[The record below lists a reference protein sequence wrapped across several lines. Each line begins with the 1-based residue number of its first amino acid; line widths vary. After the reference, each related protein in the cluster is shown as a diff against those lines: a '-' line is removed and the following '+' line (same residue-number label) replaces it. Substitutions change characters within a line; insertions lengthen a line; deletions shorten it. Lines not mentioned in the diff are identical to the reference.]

1 MCGRAQFD
9 GRAPPFRPPPQIKV
23 PPMTQLSVEVLPTR
37 TIYQFAAAGIHLA
50 LTFTTPA
57 LLDDLDILAR
67 PVTYVSWDV
76 RSTDKLTHDVSIY
89 FDCSGEWVVHR
100 TEQPIGWGRY
110 KVSDMEGLLVGSKEQ
125 AVLAKAGDNLAID
138 WCYLNLA
145 VPDSPHPVTV

>member
-89 FDCSGEWVVHR
+89 FDCSGEWVVDR
-100 TEQPIGWGRY
+100 TEQPIVWGRY
-110 KVSDMEGLLVGSKEQ
+110 KVGDMAVPRRGRQEQ
-125 AVLAKAGDNLAID
+125 AGAAQGRGNLPRAGRHLHLVLR
-138 WCYLNLA
+138 
-145 VPDSPHPVTV
+145 T